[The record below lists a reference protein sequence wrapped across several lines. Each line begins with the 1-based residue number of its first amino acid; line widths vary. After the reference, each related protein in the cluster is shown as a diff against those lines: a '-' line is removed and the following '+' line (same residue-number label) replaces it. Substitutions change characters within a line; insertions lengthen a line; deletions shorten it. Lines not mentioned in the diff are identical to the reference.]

1 MGKKQLSA
9 MLSRITRTL
18 RGEFNLGPVYVY
30 ININIYLY
38 VKVHV
43 YVNVNVGRGQTL

>member
-18 RGEFNLGPVYVY
+18 RGEFNLGPVYIY
-30 ININIYLY
+30 INISININI
-38 VKVHV
+38 K
-43 YVNVNVGRGQTL
+43 T